1 MTTKNKK
8 KQKETKRNKKKQKET
23 KRNKKGGMFMNQ
35 SKIPKRLI
43 SRSFFDKLK
52 DMFDT
57 IETKYVDIVID
68 NEQSFVNININHQ
81 NSFVFYV
88 NDKTLRIIQVIK
100 RTNIEISRFIKI
112 IIDEFNTNESFNRL
126 ELGDTSKIVF
136 NFDTIIYISLFKL
149 KILETSQTWYEK
161 LGFKNDSLDSKREEI
176 VRFINQ
182 KIVDVFDKSKLT
194 DHTDKIDIDNILI
207 KDFMVF
213 VKQILKGENT
223 KETIIYFRDIVD
235 SLYELLIQQT
245 GVIDLYTNY
254 IQK

>member
-1 MTTKNKK
+1 MSKQKTKK
-8 KQKETKRNKKKQKET
+8 KQKKTKKKQK
-23 KRNKKGGMFMNQ
+23 GGMRRNHTIQ
-35 SKIPKRLI
+35 SKTPIRTIPN
-43 SRSFFDKLK
+43 SFFDNLK
-52 DMFDT
+52 KMFNT
-57 IETKYVDIVID
+57 IETKYIDIVI
-68 NEQSFVNININHQ
+68 NNAESYVTININHQ
-81 NSFVFYV
+81 NSFIFHV
-88 NDKTLRIIQVIK
+88 NGKTLRIVQVIK

-112 IIDEFNTNESFNRL
+112 IIDEFNSTELFNRL

-136 NFDTIIYISLFKL
+136 NFDTIICISLFKM

-194 DHTDKIDIDNILI
+194 DYSDKIDIDNILI
-207 KDFMVF
+207 KDFMEF

-223 KETIIYFRDIVD
+223 KETIIYFRDIID

-245 GVIDLYTNY
+245 GVIDLHKNY

>member
-1 MTTKNKK
+1 M
-8 KQKETKRNKKKQKET
+8 
-23 KRNKKGGMFMNQ
+23 
-35 SKIPKRLI
+35 
-43 SRSFFDKLK
+43 
-52 DMFDT
+52 
-57 IETKYVDIVID
+57 
-68 NEQSFVNININHQ
+68 
-81 NSFVFYV
+81 
-88 NDKTLRIIQVIK
+88 
-100 RTNIEISRFIKI
+100 
-112 IIDEFNTNESFNRL
+112 
-126 ELGDTSKIVF
+126 
-136 NFDTIIYISLFKL
+136 

-245 GVIDLYTNY
+245 GVIDLNTNY

>member
-1 MTTKNKK
+1 MTKQKTKK
-8 KQKETKRNKKKQKET
+8 KQKRNKKETKKKQKGGT
-23 KRNKKGGMFMNQ
+23 RRNYTIQ
-35 SKIPKRLI
+35 SKTLI
-43 SRSFFDKLK
+43 STIPNSFFDNLK
-52 DMFDT
+52 EMFNT
-57 IETKYVDIVID
+57 IETKYIDIVID
-68 NEQSFVNININHQ
+68 NEKSYVTININHQ
-81 NSFVFYV
+81 NSFIFYV
-88 NDKTLRIIQVIK
+88 NGKTLRIVQVIK

-112 IIDEFNTNESFNRL
+112 IIDEFNSTELFNRL
-126 ELGDTSKIVF
+126 ELGDSSKIVF
-136 NFDTIIYISLFKL
+136 NFDTIIYISLFKM

-194 DHTDKIDIDNILI
+194 DYSDKIDIDNILI

-213 VKQILKGENT
+213 VNQILKGENT

-235 SLYELLIQQT
+235 SLYELLIQQI
-245 GVIDLYTNY
+245 GVINLYTNY